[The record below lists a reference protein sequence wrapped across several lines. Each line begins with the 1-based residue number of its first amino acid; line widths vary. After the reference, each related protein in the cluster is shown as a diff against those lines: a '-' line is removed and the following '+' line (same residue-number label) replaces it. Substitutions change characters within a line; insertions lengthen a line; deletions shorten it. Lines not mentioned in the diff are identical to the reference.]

1 MIFSPQKVI
10 KENKP
15 KIVKAGTNYYILV
28 IIYFIS
34 KEEFKNKS
42 KLLYIKT
49 LINENKK
56 IKSPLPE
63 DNDIIIDTIQEL
75 YEFILSYCNLN
86 DNKKEYKINIYE
98 GNLNLISNNSQ
109 LMNYKGNIIYVKISR
124 SKEYKIKKKLE
135 INKSLSCSLS
145 KLSTLTPSFYKNN
158 IQKFF
163 DFKSS
168 NTTFTNKLFPPPENV
183 SNNSSLLFS
192 ETYRRNYHKNFSQSP
207 SSDLKS
213 FKNEESKIEQKPK
226 FPYKIREKIRNRN
239 RLIIRN
245 KDKTN
250 IFFQNYQKYILSSSE
265 YFSKNFL
272 PYKLYPNRGQLI
284 NINKLKK
291 SCSSKL
297 FIPEISTCFNL
308 SNISSLSNNGKT
320 LKKSDRSLSNEK
332 QEKLNIMRKFL
343 AIQKN

>member
-1 MIFSPQKVI
+1 
-10 KENKP
+10 
-15 KIVKAGTNYYILV
+15 
-28 IIYFIS
+28 
-34 KEEFKNKS
+34 
-42 KLLYIKT
+42 
-49 LINENKK
+49 
-56 IKSPLPE
+56 
-63 DNDIIIDTIQEL
+63 
-75 YEFILSYCNLN
+75 
-86 DNKKEYKINIYE
+86 
-98 GNLNLISNNSQ
+98 
-109 LMNYKGNIIYVKISR
+109 MNYKGNIIYVKISR

-168 NTTFTNKLFPPPENV
+168 NTTFTNKLFFFFLNV

-332 QEKLNIMRKFL
+332 KKKLNIKKKFL
-343 AIQKN
+343 ENKKN